1 MNIFIMR
8 HGEAEVIANSDKS
21 RRLTA
26 YGIKQAFTQGQ
37 WLRKQLELA
46 TPDRII
52 ISPYVRAQETFEQVN
67 QAFNGELSSKIE
79 IWDGVTPYGHA
90 EMVTDYFSVLR
101 YEGIKSIFIISHLP
115 LVGEIV
121 AELYG
126 KRNPI
131 PFYPATIAQLLW
143 DGNKSEILMHQASRE
158 IHKID

>member
-8 HGEAEVIANSDKS
+8 HGEAEVMANSDKA

-79 IWDGVTPYGHA
+79 IWDGVTPYGH
-90 EMVTDYFSVLR
+90 
-101 YEGIKSIFIISHLP
+101 EGIKSIFIISHLP
-115 LVGEIV
+115 LVNEIV

-131 PFYPATIAQLLW
+131 SFYPATIAYLNWSGQYA
-143 DGNKSEILMHQASRE
+143 KILMYKNADAL
-158 IHKID
+158 I

>member
-101 YEGIKSIFIISHLP
+101 NEGIKSIFIISHLP
-115 LVGEIV
+115 LVNEIV
-121 AELYG
+121 AEIYG

-131 PFYPATIAQLLW
+131 SFYPATIACLNWSGQYA
-143 DGNKSEILMHQASRE
+143 KILMYKNADAL
-158 IHKID
+158 I

>member
-8 HGEAEVIANSDKS
+8 HGEAEVMANSDKA
-21 RRLTA
+21 RRLTV

-101 YEGIKSIFIISHLP
+101 NEGIKSIFIVSHLP

-131 PFYPATIAQLLW
+131 SFYPATIAYLNWSGQYA
-143 DGNKSEILMHQASRE
+143 KILMYKNADAL
-158 IHKID
+158 I

>member
-79 IWDGVTPYGHA
+79 IWDGVTPYG
-90 EMVTDYFSVLR
+90 DGLF
-101 YEGIKSIFIISHLP
+101 FC
-115 LVGEIV
+115 
-121 AELYG
+121 
-126 KRNPI
+126 
-131 PFYPATIAQLLW
+131 IAL
-143 DGNKSEILMHQASRE
+143 
-158 IHKID
+158 

>member
-8 HGEAEVIANSDKS
+8 HGEAEVMANSDKA

-67 QAFNGELSSKIE
+67 QAFNGLGRCYTL
-79 IWDGVTPYGHA
+79 WPCRNGDGL
-90 EMVTDYFSVLR
+90 F
-101 YEGIKSIFIISHLP
+101 FC
-115 LVGEIV
+115 
-121 AELYG
+121 
-126 KRNPI
+126 
-131 PFYPATIAQLLW
+131 IA
-143 DGNKSEILMHQASRE
+143 
-158 IHKID
+158 

>member
-8 HGEAEVIANSDKS
+8 HGEAEVMANSDKA

-26 YGIKQAFTQGQ
+26 YGIKQAFAQGQ
-37 WLRKQLELA
+37 WLRKQLELN

-101 YEGIKSIFIISHLP
+101 NEGIKSIFIISHLP

-131 PFYPATIAQLLW
+131 PFYPETIAQLLW
-143 DGNKSEILMHQASRE
+143 DGNKSEILMHQASR
-158 IHKID
+158 